1 MIKVEGEE
9 LVVTTEE
16 EVFELFETE
25 DREPTVE
32 ELKALEK
39 DTETES
45 FRKEKVLVDT
55 AGDKRLE
62 KFIQEVMFIASNK
75 DYYKKLRKE
84 RSEVEAL
91 HDNDYVKVD
100 KEEDE
105 FAELSEKTLFSTY
118 GDENE
123 E

>member
-39 DTETES
+39 DTENES

-91 HDNDYVKVD
+91 HDNDYVKVE

>member
-39 DTETES
+39 DTENES

>member
-25 DREPTVE
+25 DREPTVD

-39 DTETES
+39 DVETES
-45 FRKEKVLVDT
+45 FKKEEVLVDT

-105 FAELSEKTLFSTY
+105 FAELSEETLFRTF